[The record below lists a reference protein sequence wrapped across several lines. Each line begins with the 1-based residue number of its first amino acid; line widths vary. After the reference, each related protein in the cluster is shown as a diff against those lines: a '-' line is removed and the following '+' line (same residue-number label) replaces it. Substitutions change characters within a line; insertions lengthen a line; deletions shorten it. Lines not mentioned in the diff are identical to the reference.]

1 MAVDVAEEKVNMI
14 NRKKSP
20 IHDDY
25 IEDYLANRDLDLV
38 ASLDTDMV
46 YRDADYVVIAA
57 PTNYDAQKNY
67 FDTSAIEAVIEK
79 VLEVNKEAI
88 IVIKST
94 IQLAI
99 PRQSGPSTRLKYN
112 L

>member
-1 MAVDVAEEKVNMI
+1 MKVLDRQETKLNRSYKIAVAGIGYVGLSIAILLAQANKVVAVDVAEEKVNMI

-38 ASLDTDMV
+38 ASLDTDMA

-57 PTNYDAQKNY
+57 PTN
-67 FDTSAIEAVIEK
+67 
-79 VLEVNKEAI
+79 
-88 IVIKST
+88 
-94 IQLAI
+94 
-99 PRQSGPSTRLKYN
+99 
-112 L
+112 